1 MRKLLALLLALLL
14 PLCAA
19 AETYGFSIQVDAD
32 EANFINA
39 VQNALVNSGAE
50 AAAAEKQAELMK
62 QLLDDAGIEF
72 KADEKAFYLALQL
85 CGSQVFDLTAY
96 EQDEM
101 TLVTSSMLAGY
112 ALAEKAESQESTVLQ
127 SDWDAASQHVA
138 ATLLKWC
145 AGIEKTES
153 TGMFVGDAYEGGTK
167 CTTWTFDDQM
177 LSQLIDE
184 ILTEDVREVLRA
196 VYEEMGLEAAEILA
210 NLDKVN
216 KDAALNN
223 RYAYVVRAV
232 ENEEKLVGLS
242 LTVLQADEQ
251 AATISLGMKE
261 DGIKAVVGLGLEKQN
276 YWCEFSGEWMDAEN
290 GKSAIVTVCEWAASK
305 DEAFAY
311 VQVATAPANA
321 IEWTF
326 NTVPDASGYTWNS
339 ALHANGELLLSANG
353 TAIPEEKTYNGTI
366 IFGTDV
372 KPLLNISFAVCP
384 TEAIPEMD
392 TSLVICTASD
402 PADAE
407 LFEKLSNQL
416 VAAISARLL
425 KILPM
430 DLILQMA
437 Q

>member
-1 MRKLLALLLALLL
+1 MKKLLALLLALLL

-19 AETYGFSIQVDAD
+19 AETYGFSIQVQVD
-32 EANFINA
+32 ETNFMGA
-39 VQNALVNSGAE
+39 VQNALTNGGVDV
-50 AAAAEKQAELMK
+50 AAAEKQAELMK
-62 QLLDDAGIEF
+62 QLVDGMGLQLKFDDS
-72 KADEKAFYLALQL
+72 AFSLVFQL
-85 CGSQVFDLTAY
+85 CGSQLFDLTAY
-96 EQDEM
+96 EQGEM

-112 ALAEKAESQESTVLQ
+112 ALAETAESQESTIPQ
-127 SDWDAASQHVA
+127 SEWDAAAQSVA
-138 ATLLKWC
+138 ATLLSWLDDV
-145 AGIEKTES
+145 EKTES
-153 TGMFVGDAYEGGTK
+153 AGMFVGDAFEGGTK
-167 CTTWTFDDQM
+167 CTTWTLDDKM

-184 ILTEDVREVLRA
+184 MLTEDVREVLSA
-196 VYEEMGLEAAEILA
+196 MYEEMGLEAAEILT

-223 RYAYVVRAV
+223 RYAYVLRAV
-232 ENEEKLVGLS
+232 ENEKKLVGLS

-261 DGIKAVVGLGLEKQN
+261 DGIKAVAGLGLEKQN
-276 YWCEFSGEWMDAEN
+276 YWCEFSGGWMDAEN
-290 GKSAIVTVCEWAASK
+290 GKSVIVTVREWAASK
-305 DEAFAY
+305 GEAFAY
-311 VQVATAPANA
+311 VQGATAPANA

-326 NTVPDASGYTWNS
+326 NAIPDAAGYSWNS
-339 ALHANGELLLSANG
+339 ALHANGEVLLNANG
-353 TAIPEEKTYNGTI
+353 TVVPEEKTYNGTI

-392 TSLVICTASD
+392 TSLEICSASD

>member
-1 MRKLLALLLALLL
+1 MKKLLALLLALLL

-19 AETYGFSIQVDAD
+19 AETYGFSIQVQVD
-32 EANFINA
+32 ETNFMGA
-39 VQNALVNSGAE
+39 VQNVLTNGGVDV
-50 AAAAEKQAELMK
+50 AAAEKQAELMK
-62 QLLDDAGIEF
+62 QLVDGMGLQLKFDDS
-72 KADEKAFYLALQL
+72 AFSLVFQL
-85 CGSQVFDLTAY
+85 CGSRLFDLTAY
-96 EQDEM
+96 EQGEM

-112 ALAEKAESQESTVLQ
+112 ALAETAESQESTIPQ
-127 SDWDAASQHVA
+127 SEWDAAAQSVA
-138 ATLLKWC
+138 ATLLSWLDDV
-145 AGIEKTES
+145 EKTES
-153 TGMFVGDAYEGGTK
+153 AGMFVGDAFEGGTK
-167 CTTWTFDDQM
+167 CTTWTLDDKM

-184 ILTEDVREVLRA
+184 MLTEDVREVLSA
-196 VYEEMGLEAAEILA
+196 MYEEMGLEAAEILA

-223 RYAYVVRAV
+223 RYAYVLRAV

-242 LTVLQADEQ
+242 LTVLQGDEQ
-251 AATISLGMKE
+251 AATISIGFKE
-261 DGIKAVVGLGLEKQN
+261 NGITAVIGLGLEKQN
-276 YWCEFSGEWMDAEN
+276 YWCEFSSEWTDYEDNNSVIA
-290 GKSAIVTVCEWAASK
+290 TVREWAASK
-305 DEAFAY
+305 DDAFAY
-311 VQVATAPANA
+311 VKGATAPANA

-326 NTVPDASGYTWNS
+326 NAIPDAAGYSWNS
-339 ALHANGELLLSANG
+339 ALHANGEVLLNANG
-353 TAIPEEKTYNGTI
+353 TAVPEEKTYNGTI

-372 KPLLNISFAVCP
+372 KPLLNISFAMQP
-384 TEAIPEMD
+384 TDAIPEMD
-392 TSLVICTASD
+392 TSLVICSASD